1 MGARY
6 DDSCATVV
14 SSSAATDQGC
24 SSSGAVHIFERS
36 GKTWRLE
43 GFVKAPN
50 AASNDYFGYSISLSA
65 DRLAVGAYG
74 EDSCPGTDPTTT
86 TAAIARPASTRF
98 SRKVRRRRPRR
109 DRANRS
115 NRDATRARRG
125 AFARANAI

>member
-1 MGARY
+1 ML
-6 DDSCATVV
+6 AT
-14 SSSAATDQGC
+14 
-24 SSSGAVHIFERS
+24 
-36 GKTWRLE
+36 
-43 GFVKAPN
+43 P
-50 AASNDYFGYSISLSA
+50 
-65 DRLAVGAYG
+65 
-74 EDSCPGTDPTTT
+74 PTT